1 VTIAEPPF
9 DHAAPAGDEIQVR
22 VGADPAQLPVLRAV
36 ASVVAMRQDFDL
48 DAIAD
53 LKMAV
58 DEACS
63 MLVLNAVKGSV
74 LTCQFTPA
82 DTEIRV
88 LATALSESDNWP
100 DTSSFGWH
108 VLSTLTDEVDASV
121 APAAA
126 DPGGFTL
133 RIELAKRNGLGHE

>member
-1 VTIAEPPF
+1 MSDQAQ
-9 DHAAPAGDEIQVR
+9 PAGDEIEVR
-22 VGADPAQLPVLRAV
+22 VAADPAQLPVLRAI

-63 MLVLNAVKGSV
+63 MLILHSVKDSI
-74 LTCQFTPA
+74 LSCRFAPA
-82 DTEIRV
+82 KAEIRV
-88 LATALSESDNWP
+88 LATAMSDSDVWP
-100 DTSSFGWH
+100 DTGSFGWH
-108 VLSTLTDEVDASV
+108 VLSTLTDTVDAGV
-121 APAAA
+121 APASA

-133 RIELAKRNGLGHE
+133 RIELAKRSGPGHE

>member
-1 VTIAEPPF
+1 MSDQAQP
-9 DHAAPAGDEIQVR
+9 AADEIEVR
-22 VGADPAQLPVLRAV
+22 VAADPAQLPVLRAI

-63 MLVLNAVKGSV
+63 MLVLNATKGTILS
-74 LTCQFTPA
+74 CRFQPGGQR
-82 DTEIRV
+82 IRV
-88 LATALSESDNWP
+88 LATALSDTDDWP
-100 DTSSFGWH
+100 DTGSFGWH
-108 VLSTLTDEVDASV
+108 VLSTLTDTVDAGVS
-121 APAAA
+121 PAAS

-133 RIELAKRNGLGHE
+133 RIELSKHNGPGHE

>member
-1 VTIAEPPF
+1 MTTSEESARVE
-9 DHAAPAGDEIQVR
+9 DEIEVR

-48 DAIAD
+48 DSIAD

-63 MLVLNAVKGSV
+63 MLLVNAAKGSV
-74 LTCQFTPA
+74 LSCRFRPSA
-82 DTEIRV
+82 AGIRV
-88 LATALSESDNWP
+88 LATALSDTDEWP
-100 DTSSFGWH
+100 DTGSFGWH
-108 VLSTLTDEVDASV
+108 VLSTLADEVDAGV

-133 RIELAKRNGLGHE
+133 RIELAKRNGTVAG